1 MIPTATVGCFRRS
14 LRACRVASI
23 RRQRRLRRSRISPTR
38 CAAPKQRTANTKSA
52 SANGM
57 RTGPTGTRNI
67 WLTNSLGKSCR
78 NKTQAIAVTQVTEA
92 SSVDATSPA
101 PRPSK
106 EGSMSTPAVAPQSQ
120 RVPQLLGQTVVVIGG
135 SAGIGLETARQ
146 ARAEGAKLI
155 LAGRNAERLQAAA
168 TELEA
173 ESTKAFDAV
182 DAGAL
187 EQFFRDLPG
196 PIDHVMVTAGRPFYG
211 RLMDMDFA
219 EARCHWNRISC
230 WRSRSRAIPFTK

>member
-1 MIPTATVGCFRRS
+1 MPAQTNLICLGSTASAGPMRIMGAIVRSRRSMIPTVTDGCFRRS
-14 LRACRVASI
+14 LRACRVAWI
-23 RRQRRLRRSRISPTR
+23 RRQRRLRRSRISQTR
-38 CAAPKQRTANTKSA
+38 CAALKQRTANTKSG

-78 NKTQAIAVTQVTEA
+78 NKTQATAVTQVTEA

-135 SAGIGLETARQ
+135 SAGIGLKLRVKLVRKAR
-146 ARAEGAKLI
+146 
-155 LAGRNAERLQAAA
+155 
-168 TELEA
+168 
-173 ESTKAFDAV
+173 S
-182 DAGAL
+182 
-187 EQFFRDLPG
+187 
-196 PIDHVMVTAGRPFYG
+196 
-211 RLMDMDFA
+211 
-219 EARCHWNRISC
+219 
-230 WRSRSRAIPFTK
+230 